1 MTNAQIIFERSVTLM
16 NSGIIKGSGKFLNVI
31 DENGNESLLEI
42 PEPLHT
48 FNEWKKLGY
57 VVRRGQ
63 KAKAFI
69 QIWKYAEPKAK
80 DDEAS
85 KVLTEEEKHFFM
97 KNAAFFA
104 FDQLEPIRG

>member
-1 MTNAQIIFERSVTLM
+1 MTNAQIIFNRSITLM
-16 NSGIIKGSGKFLNVI
+16 QSGIIKGSGKFLNVV
-31 DENGNESLLEI
+31 DQAGNTSLLEI

-63 KAKAFI
+63 KARAYI
-69 QIWKYAEPKAK
+69 QIWKYKEPK
-80 DDEAS
+80 EVEEG

-104 FDQLEPIRG
+104 FDQLEPLKG

>member
-16 NSGIIKGSGKFLNVI
+16 NSGIIKGSGKFLNMI
-31 DENGNESLLEI
+31 DENGNESILEI

-63 KAKAFI
+63 KARAYI
-69 QIWKYAEPKAK
+69 QIWKYKEPK
-80 DDEAS
+80 EEEEG
-85 KVLTEEEKHFFM
+85 KVITEEEKRFFM